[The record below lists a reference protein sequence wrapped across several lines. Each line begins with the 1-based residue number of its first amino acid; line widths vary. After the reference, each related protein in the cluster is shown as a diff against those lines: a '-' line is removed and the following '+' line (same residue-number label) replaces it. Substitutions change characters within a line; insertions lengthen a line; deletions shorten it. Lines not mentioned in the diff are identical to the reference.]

1 MMDPTTGEVVET
13 VVIPVTDVANS
24 NAMEKAGFVK
34 VVLDLQNEGINI
46 HTISTDRHI
55 QIRKLMRTD
64 PRFKGKKSF
73 SFFFSSNVLHINLE
87 THNRKIK
94 TILLTTLR
102 QTHCEKKTNYKL
114 YLQP

>member
-55 QIRKLMRTD
+55 QI
-64 PRFKGKKSF
+64 
-73 SFFFSSNVLHINLE
+73 FFFLVEGLHINLE

-94 TILLTTLR
+94 TILITTLR

-114 YLQP
+114 YLQS